1 MTTYIKAN
9 KFYYPYETKLG
20 GYLELVDDSF
30 GKWLST
36 VPEGAQVL
44 DYSGYEIAPGLVD
57 THIHGFAGADVMDNK
72 EESLATMSR
81 ELLSAGVTSFL
92 PTGLTASFE
101 TLNKVCQT
109 TAKFAG
115 KETGARIQGLF
126 FEGPY
131 FTEKYKGAQ
140 NPSYMRNPSTS
151 ELDQWLASSKGLL
164 KKIALAPEREGTAE
178 FISYACKRG
187 VVVALGH
194 SDATYQEAVEAVEAG
209 ASVWVH
215 AYNGMRGLNH
225 REPGMVGAVYNIP
238 NTYAELICDGYHV
251 HICVCDI
258 LLHQKRPDHVVLITD
273 CMVAGGQP
281 DGDYMLGEY
290 PVTVE
295 NGTAR
300 LKTNGALAGSILQL
314 KDGVKN
320 IVDWGLVSKDKAI
333 MMASLI
339 PAISVGIDDVC
350 GQIKEGHLADFIVLD
365 KEMNLRATYLAGK
378 KVYECQ

>member
-44 DYSGYEIAPGLVD
+44 DYSGYEIAPGFVD

-81 ELLSAGVTSFL
+81 DLLSDGVTSFL

-273 CMVAGGQP
+273 CMSAGGQP

-300 LKTNGALAGSILQL
+300 LKSNGALAGSILQL

-320 IVDWGLVSKDKAI
+320 IVDWGLVSKANAI

-339 PAISVGIDDVC
+339 PAISVGIDEVC